1 MLVTTVDKKIKF
13 YQRVILMIMLVFMP
27 FYSVG
32 SDFFLEG
39 FPSSSIEVVENGV
52 HDVLDFDDNASLR
65 QTMLTKMTAFL
76 ARAPALQGLSLTVG
90 DVGPAPYTAGLWCRG
105 ITVLDRRENLLGRVT
120 QRCRAEFTLRLCLP
134 RTDADNAARLLDL
147 QTWAAAESAAG
158 RGPVLGNAGR
168 EVLRAEQ
175 GRMERADAGG
185 TAVYTVRLQAE
196 YTQVYTEETT

>member
-1 MLVTTVDKKIKF
+1 MKGRAARSL
-13 YQRVILMIMLVFMP
+13 
-27 FYSVG
+27 
-32 SDFFLEG
+32 
-39 FPSSSIEVVENGV
+39 PSSGAAAPPSVYA
-52 HDVLDFDDNASLR
+52 LKA
-65 QTMLTKMTAFL
+65 AFGGC
-76 ARAPALQGLSLTVG
+76 APTRACERRPLGEG
-90 DVGPAPYTAGLWCRG
+90 GPAPYTAGLWCRG

>member
-1 MLVTTVDKKIKF
+1 MPDYTF
-13 YQRVILMIMLVFMP
+13 YVEDYLGEDIP
-27 FYSVG
+27 
-32 SDFFLEG
+32 EKE
-39 FPSSSIEVVENGV
+39 FPRFIRRAGDE
-52 HDVLDFDDNASLR
+52 LR
-65 QTMLTKMTAFL
+65 RMREMYAV
-76 ARAPALQGLSLTVG
+76 APRQGLDPELAESMALCAVA
-90 DVGPAPYTAGLWCRG
+90 DAMYEFAQEDEARG

-147 QTWAAAESAAG
+147 QTWAAAENAAG

>member
-1 MLVTTVDKKIKF
+1 
-13 YQRVILMIMLVFMP
+13 
-27 FYSVG
+27 
-32 SDFFLEG
+32 
-39 FPSSSIEVVENGV
+39 
-52 HDVLDFDDNASLR
+52 
-65 QTMLTKMTAFL
+65 MLTKMTAFL

-90 DVGPAPYTAGLWCRG
+90 DVGPAPYMAGLWCRG
-105 ITVLDRRENLLGRVT
+105 I
-120 QRCRAEFTLRLCLP
+120 TLRLCLP

>member
-1 MLVTTVDKKIKF
+1 
-13 YQRVILMIMLVFMP
+13 
-27 FYSVG
+27 
-32 SDFFLEG
+32 
-39 FPSSSIEVVENGV
+39 
-52 HDVLDFDDNASLR
+52 
-65 QTMLTKMTAFL
+65 MLTKMTAFL

-105 ITVLDRRENLLGRVT
+105 ITVLDRRENL
-120 QRCRAEFTLRLCLP
+120 EFTLRLCLP

>member
-1 MLVTTVDKKIKF
+1 M
-13 YQRVILMIMLVFMP
+13 QENR
-27 FYSVG
+27 
-32 SDFFLEG
+32 
-39 FPSSSIEVVENGV
+39 SIAPGLGAFRLTFQSRENGFCGYV
-52 HDVLDFDDNASLR
+52 YSA
-65 QTMLTKMTAFL
+65 
-76 ARAPALQGLSLTVG
+76 ALG
-90 DVGPAPYTAGLWCRG
+90 
-105 ITVLDRRENLLGRVT
+105 
-120 QRCRAEFTLRLCLP
+120 CRAEFTLRLCLP

-175 GRMERADAGG
+175 GRMERTDAGG

>member
-1 MLVTTVDKKIKF
+1 
-13 YQRVILMIMLVFMP
+13 
-27 FYSVG
+27 
-32 SDFFLEG
+32 
-39 FPSSSIEVVENGV
+39 
-52 HDVLDFDDNASLR
+52 
-65 QTMLTKMTAFL
+65 MLTKMTAFL

-105 ITVLDRRENLLGRVT
+105 ITVLD
-120 QRCRAEFTLRLCLP
+120 TLRLCLP

>member
-1 MLVTTVDKKIKF
+1 
-13 YQRVILMIMLVFMP
+13 
-27 FYSVG
+27 
-32 SDFFLEG
+32 
-39 FPSSSIEVVENGV
+39 
-52 HDVLDFDDNASLR
+52 
-65 QTMLTKMTAFL
+65 MLTKMTAFL

-105 ITVLDRRENLLGRVT
+105 ITVLDRREDLLGRVT
-120 QRCRAEFTLRLCLP
+120 QRCRAEFTLRPCLP
-134 RTDADNAARLLDL
+134 RTHTANAARRLDL
-147 QTWAAAESAAG
+147 QHSPDAESAPG

-185 TAVYTVRLQAE
+185 TAVCTVRLQAE

>member
-1 MLVTTVDKKIKF
+1 
-13 YQRVILMIMLVFMP
+13 
-27 FYSVG
+27 
-32 SDFFLEG
+32 
-39 FPSSSIEVVENGV
+39 
-52 HDVLDFDDNASLR
+52 
-65 QTMLTKMTAFL
+65 MLTKMTAFL

-105 ITVLDRRENLLGRVT
+105 ITVLDRRENL
-120 QRCRAEFTLRLCLP
+120 
-134 RTDADNAARLLDL
+134 
-147 QTWAAAESAAG
+147 SAAG

-185 TAVYTVRLQAE
+185 TAVCTVRLQAE

>member
-1 MLVTTVDKKIKF
+1 
-13 YQRVILMIMLVFMP
+13 
-27 FYSVG
+27 
-32 SDFFLEG
+32 
-39 FPSSSIEVVENGV
+39 
-52 HDVLDFDDNASLR
+52 
-65 QTMLTKMTAFL
+65 MLTKMTAFL

-105 ITVLDRRENLLGRVT
+105 ITVLD
-120 QRCRAEFTLRLCLP
+120 
-134 RTDADNAARLLDL
+134 AARLLDL

-185 TAVYTVRLQAE
+185 TVVYTVRLQAE

>member
-1 MLVTTVDKKIKF
+1 
-13 YQRVILMIMLVFMP
+13 
-27 FYSVG
+27 
-32 SDFFLEG
+32 
-39 FPSSSIEVVENGV
+39 
-52 HDVLDFDDNASLR
+52 
-65 QTMLTKMTAFL
+65 MLTKSD
-76 ARAPALQGLSLTVG
+76 GLSWP
-90 DVGPAPYTAGLWCRG
+90 GPHALRGPFFDGGGRWPRAVHGGAVVPG

>member
-1 MLVTTVDKKIKF
+1 MNRPDRLFGNNSIRCEQPYK
-13 YQRVILMIMLVFMP
+13 QRACNPREYKHAACIGKAP
-27 FYSVG
+27 QKN
-32 SDFFLEG
+32 
-39 FPSSSIEVVENGV
+39 SS
-52 HDVLDFDDNASLR
+52 
-65 QTMLTKMTAFL
+65 
-76 ARAPALQGLSLTVG
+76 
-90 DVGPAPYTAGLWCRG
+90 
-105 ITVLDRRENLLGRVT
+105 LG
-120 QRCRAEFTLRLCLP
+120 AHHALCLP
-134 RTDADNAARLLDL
+134 RTDADNVARLLDL

>member
-1 MLVTTVDKKIKF
+1 
-13 YQRVILMIMLVFMP
+13 
-27 FYSVG
+27 
-32 SDFFLEG
+32 
-39 FPSSSIEVVENGV
+39 
-52 HDVLDFDDNASLR
+52 
-65 QTMLTKMTAFL
+65 MLTKMTAFL
-76 ARAPALQGLSLTVG
+76 ARAPALQGLTVQVG
-90 DVGPAPYTAGLWCRG
+90 DVGPAPGTAGLWAGG
-105 ITVLDRRENLLGRVT
+105 ITVLDCRQNLLGGVR

>member
-1 MLVTTVDKKIKF
+1 
-13 YQRVILMIMLVFMP
+13 
-27 FYSVG
+27 
-32 SDFFLEG
+32 
-39 FPSSSIEVVENGV
+39 
-52 HDVLDFDDNASLR
+52 
-65 QTMLTKMTAFL
+65 MLTKMTAFL

-90 DVGPAPYTAGLWCRG
+90 DVGPAPYTVGLWCRG
-105 ITVLDRRENLLGRVT
+105 ITVLGRVT

>member
-1 MLVTTVDKKIKF
+1 
-13 YQRVILMIMLVFMP
+13 
-27 FYSVG
+27 
-32 SDFFLEG
+32 
-39 FPSSSIEVVENGV
+39 
-52 HDVLDFDDNASLR
+52 
-65 QTMLTKMTAFL
+65 MLTKMTACL

-158 RGPVLGNAGR
+158 RGPVLGSAGR

>member
-1 MLVTTVDKKIKF
+1 
-13 YQRVILMIMLVFMP
+13 
-27 FYSVG
+27 
-32 SDFFLEG
+32 
-39 FPSSSIEVVENGV
+39 
-52 HDVLDFDDNASLR
+52 
-65 QTMLTKMTAFL
+65 MLTKMTAFL

-168 EVLRAEQ
+168 TLRLGFIPDGLPAADGARFLQNALGIVLGSVPPPPLATVPVPTLSQ
-175 GRMERADAGG
+175 WSLGAL
-185 TAVYTVRLQAE
+185 AVLMSLAMFRRRRSRQ
-196 YTQVYTEETT
+196 

>member
-1 MLVTTVDKKIKF
+1 
-13 YQRVILMIMLVFMP
+13 
-27 FYSVG
+27 
-32 SDFFLEG
+32 
-39 FPSSSIEVVENGV
+39 
-52 HDVLDFDDNASLR
+52 
-65 QTMLTKMTAFL
+65 MLTKMTAFL
-76 ARAPALQGLSLTVG
+76 ARAPALRGLSLTVG

-147 QTWAAAESAAG
+147 QTWAAAKSAAG

>member
-1 MLVTTVDKKIKF
+1 
-13 YQRVILMIMLVFMP
+13 
-27 FYSVG
+27 
-32 SDFFLEG
+32 
-39 FPSSSIEVVENGV
+39 
-52 HDVLDFDDNASLR
+52 
-65 QTMLTKMTAFL
+65 MLTKMTAFL

-105 ITVLDRRENLLGRVT
+105 ITVLDRRENL
-120 QRCRAEFTLRLCLP
+120 P
-134 RTDADNAARLLDL
+134 
-147 QTWAAAESAAG
+147 G
-158 RGPVLGNAGR
+158 RGPVLGNARR

>member
-1 MLVTTVDKKIKF
+1 MVPGH
-13 YQRVILMIMLVFMP
+13 Y
-27 FYSVG
+27 G
-32 SDFFLEG
+32 
-39 FPSSSIEVVENGV
+39 
-52 HDVLDFDDNASLR
+52 A
-65 QTMLTKMTAFL
+65 
-76 ARAPALQGLSLTVG
+76 
-90 DVGPAPYTAGLWCRG
+90 GPAGKPAGPRATA
-105 ITVLDRRENLLGRVT
+105 
-120 QRCRAEFTLRLCLP
+120 LP